1 MKEWN
6 FPAYNVFLAQLPQGD
21 SPCATNTSR
30 AKGQI
35 IILMNIFICK
45 QAISHTVKVNLNGLS
60 L

>member
-1 MKEWN
+1 MKEEYL
-6 FPAYNVFLAQLPQGD
+6 PVHMVLAAQVPQGD
-21 SPCATNTSR
+21 STCATNTSR